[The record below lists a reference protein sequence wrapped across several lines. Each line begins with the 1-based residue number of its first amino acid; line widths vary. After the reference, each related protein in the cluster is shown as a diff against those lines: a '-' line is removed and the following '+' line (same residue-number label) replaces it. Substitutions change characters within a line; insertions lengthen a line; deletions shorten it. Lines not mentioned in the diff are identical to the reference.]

1 MPDKT
6 EYAAPAQPAGP
17 LDETAALAAAK
28 RALRA
33 ECRARLAA
41 IPPEAWLHTGAEM
54 AAYLTESAEWHAAKT
69 VFCFVSLPCEP
80 DTRPILRAA
89 LAQGKRLCV
98 PRVLGGGKMECVVL
112 PALSGLA
119 PGIMNILEPEAALQT
134 RLSPAEIDLALIP
147 CLTAAENGA
156 RLGHGGGYYDRFLA
170 GYRGAALLVCAEA
183 MLTPA
188 ARIPTGAQDVP
199 LARLLT
205 ENGPRDACAAKA
217 GPAPGAA
224 LPEGGTL

>member
-1 MPDKT
+1 MAHRP
-6 EYAAPAQPAGP
+6 AAGVV
-17 LDETAALAAAK
+17 EAAAH
-28 RALRA
+28 RPRLRTA
-33 ECRARLAA
+33 
-41 IPPEAWLHTGAEM
+41 GA
-54 AAYLTESAEWHAAKT
+54 
-69 VFCFVSLPCEP
+69 V
-80 DTRPILRAA
+80 RPL
-89 LAQGKRLCV
+89 L
-98 PRVLGGGKMECVVL
+98 VLV
-112 PALSGLA
+112 
-119 PGIMNILEPEAALQT
+119 EPEAALQT

-205 ENGPRDACAAKA
+205 ENGLRDACAVKA